1 MKAKRNTR
9 GRHPYDAAYKMLF
22 SSQDMVASL
31 LRDFVS
37 DELVRELDM
46 GTLERCAGSY
56 VTDELR
62 ERHGDMIWRVR
73 GTGGGWCYLYILLEF
88 QSSVDAWMAVRVLA
102 YTALL
107 WQDLIRTGRIREG
120 ESLPPVLPI
129 VLYNGGGRWTARQD
143 VAELLP
149 RLSGPLSKYQPRQ
162 RYFLLEESQ
171 ASEEALKTKGS
182 LAGLLL
188 RLERAQDAEEL
199 LPLIDEAIDL
209 LKGPRYQALRRA
221 FAIWILR
228 VVLERAG
235 MATPGKVVTDLLEV
249 RAMLA
254 ERVTQWKDEYIR
266 QGVLIGRE
274 EGLTE
279 GLSIGREEGLS
290 RGREE
295 SMVLIQDLLE
305 SRLGA
310 LPEEAAEAIRARA
323 VSGNLRGLMP
333 AALRATSYADFL
345 EEVKRLGQ
353 VAATASGADK

>member
-1 MKAKRNTR
+1 
-9 GRHPYDAAYKMLF
+9 
-22 SSQDMVASL
+22 
-31 LRDFVS
+31 
-37 DELVRELDM
+37 
-46 GTLERCAGSY
+46 
-56 VTDELR
+56 
-62 ERHGDMIWRVR
+62 
-73 GTGGGWCYLYILLEF
+73 
-88 QSSVDAWMAVRVLA
+88 MAV
-102 YTALL
+102 
-107 WQDLIRTGRIREG
+107 
-120 ESLPPVLPI
+120 P
-129 VLYNGGGRWTARQD
+129 
-143 VAELLP
+143 
-149 RLSGPLSKYQPRQ
+149 
-162 RYFLLEESQ
+162 
-171 ASEEALKTKGS
+171 
-182 LAGLLL
+182 
-188 RLERAQDAEEL
+188 EEL

-290 RGREE
+290 IGREEGLTEGLSRGREE